1 MLKKY
6 IRSIVLVC
14 SFEHTVKNMNTLEA
28 RRYKCIIQ
36 SGFFSFL
43 FLFFVYVCVSL
54 ALMENKLATVLGC
67 LPETTVTSGAFFPL
81 VICSF
86 VDKDCGEVKQ

>member
-36 SGFFSFL
+36 SGFFFFFISFFFVCVCVLGIDGEQISYCPWVPTRNNSNKRSFL
-43 FLFFVYVCVSL
+43 PLSNLFLCR
-54 ALMENKLATVLGC
+54 
-67 LPETTVTSGAFFPL
+67 
-81 VICSF
+81 
-86 VDKDCGEVKQ
+86 